1 MLLLRSILL
10 TLVFLF
16 NYALSK
22 DITVDTVDRGS
33 ISLSVGDI
41 NIHTG
46 ASWSIIN
53 NAVSA
58 LAGSLNVESDAGF
71 YITLT
76 SPLIGLDVTLLSTLG
91 SIVNDGIIAF
101 NSVKSLTSSTYN
113 LVGAKF
119 ENNGEMYLGASGVL
133 SGTMSITSLL
143 WKNSGLLVFYQ
154 NQRNSGDVRLG
165 TPLGSITNDG
175 QICLINQVY
184 RQTNDI
190 KGSGCI
196 TAQEDSTI
204 YIPSAIQ
211 SFDTQQSIYLK
222 DSESSII
229 VQALSTAQ
237 TFNVYGFGNGNKIGL
252 TVPLVGNLIPS
263 YPAYKYDESTGILT
277 LRNLLLKQN
286 FNIGLGYSSSL
297 FQIVTDSG
305 IGLPSTLLGS
315 VQYNGPVPERSIS
328 ATCQIEC
335 KELPEAPGVEPTE
348 YLTTL
353 TSTLSDGSVTTESGI
368 VDV

>member
-315 VQYNGPVPERSIS
+315 VQYNGPVQKEVFQLHVKLNVKNFQKLQVSNQQSI
-328 ATCQIEC
+328 
-335 KELPEAPGVEPTE
+335 
-348 YLTTL
+348 
-353 TSTLSDGSVTTESGI
+353 
-368 VDV
+368 